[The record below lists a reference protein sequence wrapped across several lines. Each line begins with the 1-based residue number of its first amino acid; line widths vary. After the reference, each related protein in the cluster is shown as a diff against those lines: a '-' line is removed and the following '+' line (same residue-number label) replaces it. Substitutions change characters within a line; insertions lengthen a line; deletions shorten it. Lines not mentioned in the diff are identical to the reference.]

1 MSKVLHRA
9 PAAEEDPRSAA
20 LSTPGLQVRENLFL
34 TKINTRE
41 SVVFFSPQVE
51 ESVRDLSAEL
61 EKLGLARRT
70 VQEMDVG

>member
-1 MSKVLHRA
+1 MSKVLHRG

-20 LSTPGLQVRENLFL
+20 FSTPGLQVRENLFL
-34 TKINTRE
+34 TKKKYKGKCG
-41 SVVFFSPQVE
+41 VFSPQVE